1 MAMMILEVTILSDS
15 AQESPTQMRLV
26 PHLAQMIVFFIVV
39 SFFMGSFIVVSLFM
53 VSFFMVAF
61 FMVAIVAIAADRKDS
76 STRSRDRVLVLVV
89 SRGTDE
95 VAAFGPSV
103 CSTFTVIHNVRVHVV
118 RSARAELRRW
128 RSVDAELVDGK
139 PCSVNCDFH
148 ECRSICENIWSVRM
162 RRSRLRI
169 GRNIVRLRGLRV
181 AVKIIHSAMPMAC
194 ILAPD
199 WVDVLEVGRNV
210 GIVPFVGLA
219 DARMIEYPTAIR
231 GR

>member
-26 PHLAQMIVFFIVV
+26 PQLAQMIV
-39 SFFMGSFIVVSLFM
+39 SFIVMSLFM
-53 VSFFMVAF
+53 VSFILLSF
-61 FMVAIVAIAADRKDS
+61 FIVAIAANRKDS
-76 STRSRDRVLVLVV
+76 STCSRDRVLVLVV

-103 CSTFTVIHNVRVHVV
+103 RSAFTIIHNVRVHVV

-169 GRNIVRLRGLRV
+169 GRNIVRLRRLRV